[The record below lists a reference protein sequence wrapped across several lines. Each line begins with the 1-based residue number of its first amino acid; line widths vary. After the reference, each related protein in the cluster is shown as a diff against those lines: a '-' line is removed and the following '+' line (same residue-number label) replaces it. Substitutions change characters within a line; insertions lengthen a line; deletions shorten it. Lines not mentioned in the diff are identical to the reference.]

1 MRKSGLRFLATVLG
15 TMIAASLLAAG
26 AVATPVSGEQ
36 FSVAGKQTVVNEAA
50 STYKMSG
57 GLLGEWKI
65 TSFTETAA
73 KPVFKG
79 KGTES
84 FKGCID
90 RKLDGSCAGD
100 PSGTLKFKFRY
111 WGKFGKGDKLE
122 LGTCAHPVTGG
133 TGDFAG
139 ATGFL
144 MMVDTPTK
152 KAPFVETQYEG
163 VITLAASAT
172 SARAST
178 APPRC

>member
-1 MRKSGLRFLATVLG
+1 MGAMRNSGIRLLATALG
-15 TMIAASLLAAG
+15 TMAAASLFVTAAT
-26 AVATPVSGEQ
+26 ATTVSGEQ
-36 FSVAGKQTVVNEAA
+36 FAVSGEQTVVNEKA

-57 GLLGEWKI
+57 GLLGDWKV
-65 TSFTETAA
+65 TAFKETAS

-79 KGTES
+79 RGTES
-84 FKGCID
+84 FSGCID

-100 PSGTLKFKFRY
+100 PTGTLKFKFRY
-111 WGKFGKGDKLE
+111 WAKFGKEDKLE

-152 KAPFVETQYEG
+152 KAPFVETFYEG
-163 VITLAASAT
+163 MI
-172 SARAST
+172 
-178 APPRC
+178 